1 MPQTTLPIRN
11 LGQTG
16 VITDLNPYN
25 LPITGFTKGVNVRFD
40 DGSLKRSP
48 VFRDSKDSMGFDP
61 RAAFGVVPSSG
72 FDSVLVV
79 SDVWNIYEYQAG
91 SFTNVGWLNN
101 WHNRPTSIYLMLT
114 G

>member
-16 VITDLNPYN
+16 VITDTNPYN
-25 LPITGFTKGVNVRFD
+25 LPITGFTKAVNVRFD
-40 DGSLKRSP
+40 DGSVKRSP
-48 VFRDSKDSMGFDP
+48 VFRTAKDSMGFDP
-61 RAAFGVVPSSG
+61 RGAFGVTPSSG

-79 SDVWNIYEYQAG
+79 SDEYEIYEHQAG
-91 SFTNVGWLNN
+91 SFTIVRLNYWLN
-101 WHNRPTSIYLMLT
+101 RPQTIYLMLT